1 MTESEHGLRHRVTEL
16 RYAKASKELKVSFE
30 DGKSFLLPAEYLR
43 VESPSAEIQGHSPSQ
58 KQTIG
63 GRRHV
68 GIMAIEPVGSY
79 AVRIRFDDLHDTG
92 LYSWDY
98 LRKLG
103 EEQGSIWAD
112 YLLRLQEKGLSRE
125 P

>member
-1 MTESEHGLRHRVTEL
+1 MTEL